1 MMDLDNKVS
10 LVTGAGQGIGEG
22 IAKNLASKGSKVIV
36 VDLNM
41 QSSENVAEEI
51 NAKFPNTAYSFQAD
65 LTKLDEIESMLEFGV
80 LKFNINKNEFLD

>member
-1 MMDLDNKVS
+1 MDLDNKVS

-36 VDLNM
+36 VDLNK

-51 NAKFPNTAYSFQAD
+51 NATFPNTASVSYTH
-65 LTKLDEIESMLEFGV
+65 LTLPTICSV
-80 LKFNINKNEFLD
+80 

>member
-36 VDLNM
+36 VDLNQ
-41 QSSENVAEEI
+41 QSVSY
-51 NAKFPNTAYSFQAD
+51 TH
-65 LTKLDEIESMLEFGV
+65 LTLPTICSL
-80 LKFNINKNEFLD
+80 